1 MDPQKSSFIK
11 DEVSGRLD
19 SIIVDAIEKGA
30 SDIHF
35 DPERDSLNIRFRID
49 GVLYPVQYIEQFQQ
63 DALLTRIKVVAQIKI
78 TEHRLPQDGHFE
90 FKYKDKVYNIRVATL
105 PTTYG
110 ETIVLRIFNRADIL
124 INLENMGL
132 EKDQLQVI
140 NEFIATPTGMVLITG
155 PTGSGKTNLLY
166 SLINSLNQ
174 DSRNIVTLEDPIEY
188 QMPMIRQSQVSED
201 TGFTFARAMRSIIR
215 QDPDVVM
222 IGEIRDNET
231 AQMSIQAALT
241 GVLILSTFHTF
252 DVPALISRLSE
263 MGISNTYIAQ
273 TVKAVIATRLVRKI
287 CPSCK
292 EQYNPSD
299 AEKKLLGEKRA
310 SQPIFR
316 GKGCDYCGG
325 RKYVGR
331 TGIFEVVRFG
341 NDLRSAIIER
351 RTVAY
356 INDLL
361 RSKNIKSLFESGM
374 NKVANGTTS
383 IEEVIRVVGYPAS

>member
-1 MDPQKSSFIK
+1 
-11 DEVSGRLD
+11 
-19 SIIVDAIEKGA
+19 
-30 SDIHF
+30 
-35 DPERDSLNIRFRID
+35 
-49 GVLYPVQYIEQFQQ
+49 
-63 DALLTRIKVVAQIKI
+63 
-78 TEHRLPQDGHFE
+78 
-90 FKYKDKVYNIRVATL
+90 
-105 PTTYG
+105 
-110 ETIVLRIFNRADIL
+110 
-124 INLENMGL
+124 
-132 EKDQLQVI
+132 
-140 NEFIATPTGMVLITG
+140 
-155 PTGSGKTNLLY
+155 
-166 SLINSLNQ
+166 
-174 DSRNIVTLEDPIEY
+174 
-188 QMPMIRQSQVSED
+188 
-201 TGFTFARAMRSIIR
+201 
-215 QDPDVVM
+215 
-222 IGEIRDNET
+222 
-231 AQMSIQAALT
+231 
-241 GVLILSTFHTF
+241 
-252 DVPALISRLSE
+252 VPALISRLSE